1 MSFIKQ
7 KELAIALFIIP
18 LVFILFNY
26 YTGVAEPLAKELIGW
41 GSILWNFSM
50 LIGTYSMF
58 KHRVTNLAE
67 RKEDSLYNIILFG
80 SFFVY
85 LYCMFANPAGY
96 DFILSNIQTPL
107 GMGLLVGFASTYTM
121 LFRGSRTRTWLGVLL
136 LISSVFTAMRQIPIF
151 PDMWIGFHIIG
162 TWVRDVPNA
171 GVMRAITIG
180 MGVGLVATLVRELTG
195 KETSYLGG

>member
-26 YTGVAEPLAKELIGW
+26 YTGIADSLAKELIGW

-58 KHRVTNLAE
+58 KHRFTNLAE
-67 RKEDSLYNIILFG
+67 RKEDSSYNIILFG
-80 SFFVY
+80 SFFIY
-85 LYCMFANPAGY
+85 LYCMFANPEGY

-121 LFRGSRTRTWLGVLL
+121 LFRGARTRTWLGIIL
-136 LISSVFTAMRQIPIF
+136 LISSIFTAMRRIPIF